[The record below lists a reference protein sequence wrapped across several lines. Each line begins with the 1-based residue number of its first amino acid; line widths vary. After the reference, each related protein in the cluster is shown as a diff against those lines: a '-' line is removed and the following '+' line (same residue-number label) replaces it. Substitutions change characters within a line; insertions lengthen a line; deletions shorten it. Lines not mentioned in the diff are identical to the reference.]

1 MTPEEIKQLAEKIA
15 TGTATEEE
23 ILLYNRLFHSF
34 STGEEW
40 RDELHGDRLALEA
53 AMKQAIFERTGLQKP
68 VARLKW
74 LRWSAAAAVLLLLA
88 GGAYWLSSKPTPE
101 VPVAV
106 APAPANRLVNDV
118 APGQEGAILTL
129 STGETIVLDNAA
141 NGALAQEGATEVIK
155 QNGQIVYKGKDAA
168 AAVVYNTMTT
178 PRGRQYSLL
187 LADGTRV
194 WLNAASSIT
203 YPTAFT
209 GKERKVDVTG
219 EVYFEVVHN
228 AGMPFVVQKDGVRV
242 QVLGTHFNVNSY
254 NEESS
259 LNVTLLEG
267 AVRVVSGI
275 HRSDIRPGQQAQVR
289 EGSLQLVN
297 NVNLE
302 EVMAWKNGTFRFG
315 GTGIETIMR
324 QLSRWYDV
332 EVVYNKKI
340 DEIFYAEIPRN
351 TPLSDVLKA
360 LELTGEVRFA
370 IEGKKIIVM
379 P

>member
-129 STGETIVLDNAA
+129 STGETIVLDNAV